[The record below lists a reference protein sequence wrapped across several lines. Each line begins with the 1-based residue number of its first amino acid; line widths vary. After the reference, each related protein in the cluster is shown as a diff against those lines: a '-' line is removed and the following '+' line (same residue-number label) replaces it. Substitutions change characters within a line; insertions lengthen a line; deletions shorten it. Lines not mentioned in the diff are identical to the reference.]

1 MLLEVDMVATKVD
14 NVLTAQTATGLATPV
29 IDATSYMADLRA
41 LLMWPNPLSK
51 KAQKQKED

>member
-1 MLLEVDMVATKVD
+1 MVATKVD